1 MELHNLKPAS
11 GSTKTK
17 RRLGRGQASGQGGT
31 AGRGNKGAGSRS
43 GYKSKKGFEGGQMP
57 LQRRVPKTGFKN
69 HNRVEFEPLNLSKIQ
84 AIVDTH
90 KVTEITVESLRA
102 QRVIGKMDLVKVLGG
117 GELTA
122 KVTISVHAISESA
135 KTKIESLGG
144 TVNIVKEV

>member
-1 MELHNLKPAS
+1 MELHNLTPAK

-84 AIVDTH
+84 HLVDSL
-90 KVTEITVESLRA
+90 KLSEITVENLRSH
-102 QRVIGKMDLVKVLGG
+102 RVIGKMDLVKVLGN
-117 GELTA
+117 GELTT
-122 KVTISVHAISESA
+122 KINVSVHAISESA
-135 KTKIESLGG
+135 KTKIEGLGG
-144 TVNIVKEV
+144 TVTIVKEV